1 MKSSARESISNA
13 CLFWIGSVHEKFGVW
28 TGPKEQ
34 KMRTFEK

>member
-1 MKSSARESISNA
+1 MKSSARESVSNA
-13 CLFWIGSVHEKFGVW
+13 FLLWIGSAHEKFGVW